1 MERTLMDARGVGLFV
16 ILIGVAV
23 VVVGLLVYAG
33 ALSWFGR
40 LPGDL
45 SFGGERTRV
54 FIPITS
60 MLIVSLVLSLVM
72 WVLRRFF

>member
-1 MERTLMDARGVGLFV
+1 MDARGAGLVV
-16 ILIGVAV
+16 ISAGALIV
-23 VVVGLLVYAG
+23 VIGLLVYAG

-60 MLIVSLVLSLVM
+60 MLIVSLVLSLLMYLV
-72 WVLRRFF
+72 RRFF

>member
-1 MERTLMDARGVGLFV
+1 MGAQSSGLFV
-16 ILIGVAV
+16 VLIGVAV
-23 VVVGLLVYAG
+23 VVVGLLIYAG

-45 SFGGERTRV
+45 RFGETTRTRV

-60 MLIVSLVLSLVM
+60 MLIVSLVLSLIM
-72 WVLRRFF
+72 WAVQRFF

>member
-1 MERTLMDARGVGLFV
+1 MDARGGGLFV

-23 VVVGLLVYAG
+23 VVVGLLIYAG

-60 MLIVSLVLSLVM
+60 MLIVSLVLSLIM

>member
-1 MERTLMDARGVGLFV
+1 MMGTRGAGLFIISV
-16 ILIGVAV
+16 GAAA

-45 SFGGERTRV
+45 NFGGERTRV
-54 FIPITS
+54 FVPLTS
-60 MLIVSLVLSLVM
+60 MLIVSLALSLLIY
-72 WVLRRFF
+72 VLRRFF